1 MDLIFIAEKDCLR
14 KQLYF
19 LLTLSFQIKF
29 LLGNKTSFPKMMVRL
44 YWSWAQLKQ
53 TFVFVQNLA
62 IFLICSV
69 GHWELSHTESA
80 RPGVISFG
88 QVLHQAMQ
96 YVSRSK

>member
-29 LLGNKTSFPKMMVRL
+29 LLGNKTFFPKMMLRL

-53 TFVFVQNLA
+53 TFLFVQNL
-62 IFLICSV
+62 FPMCSV
-69 GHWELSHTESA
+69 GLWEVSHTGSA
-80 RPGVISFG
+80 RPEVISSV
-88 QVLHQAMQ
+88 QILHQAIQ
-96 YVSRSK
+96 IIRLCQQ